1 MIDLGN
7 SGSCLPRL
15 TGGRLH
21 SLDCASSAQF
31 VQLSH
36 HYDRYAIR
44 LSHREEM
51 VGVCSF
57 LDCFWGFPQSL
68 FEEGWVIIVGVQGWH
83 ENQLIC

>member
-1 MIDLGN
+1 MIELGTAATVYRD
-7 SGSCLPRL
+7 SLGD
-15 TGGRLH
+15 RLH

-57 LDCFWGFPQSL
+57 LDYFRGFPQGL
-68 FEEGWVIIVGVQGWH
+68 FEEGSQV
-83 ENQLIC
+83 